1 MHWEDEGF
9 LLSKSKYNE
18 NSVIVEVFTLNH
30 GKCSGIIYGGLSK
43 KIKNYLQLGNKIYVN
58 FKSKSENR
66 LGYFKVEIMDPI
78 APFFY
83 EDRKKIYCL
92 LSSLSLLKIV
102 LPDYQKN
109 NNIFRIYL
117 DFLHELKFND
127 YWIINYIFWEINL
140 LKELGFDMNLKVQA
154 SSQLKENND
163 IITVSLDGEKENIP
177 YFLVEKKIDK
187 IKNKSINLALDF
199 IRRYFEK
206 NILHPNNLTYPIA
219 RKSLEESFK

>member
-92 LSSLSLLKIV
+92 LSS
-102 LPDYQKN
+102 
-109 NNIFRIYL
+109 
-117 DFLHELKFND
+117 
-127 YWIINYIFWEINL
+127 
-140 LKELGFDMNLKVQA
+140 
-154 SSQLKENND
+154 
-163 IITVSLDGEKENIP
+163 
-177 YFLVEKKIDK
+177 
-187 IKNKSINLALDF
+187 
-199 IRRYFEK
+199 
-206 NILHPNNLTYPIA
+206 
-219 RKSLEESFK
+219 